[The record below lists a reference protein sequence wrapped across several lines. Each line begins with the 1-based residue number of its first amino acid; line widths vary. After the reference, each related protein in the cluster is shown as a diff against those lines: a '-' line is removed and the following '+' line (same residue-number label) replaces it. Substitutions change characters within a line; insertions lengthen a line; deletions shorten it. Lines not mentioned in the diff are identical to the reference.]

1 MPVEFLSEEQEKKYG
16 CYNDEPSPEQ
26 LAKYFYLDDN
36 DLQLIKKR
44 RGNHNRLGLALQ
56 LCTVRFL
63 GTFLTDPTDVPG
75 VVVDYLTSQLSIK
88 DTNYLEQYRNSE
100 TKWEHTALIKQ
111 HYGYREFHSQPS
123 HWQLVRW
130 LYQRSSLSAESPS
143 VLFDLTTARLAERK
157 ILLPGV
163 SVLARL
169 VASVRERAANRF
181 FKILS
186 EYPNQKQ
193 KQSLEQL
200 LLIPEKGRYSNL
212 DRLRRSPTRVNAT
225 SLLSALSRLEEIRS
239 FGIGNISL
247 TSLPPTR
254 VKFLARLG
262 AASKSASI
270 ARMADDKRIAT
281 LLAFTHLLEYTA
293 TDDVI
298 DLFDLLI
305 KGLLSKSKRE
315 GEKERLR
322 TIKDLDAAALK
333 LTEAVE
339 VLIDESLND
348 VDVRIEAFKRVS
360 VEQLAQSISKIK
372 SLARHESDN
381 YYDLLLS
388 RWRGVRIFLPKL
400 LEEVEFMG
408 TENAT
413 HILDALEFLRKIEGQ
428 KRPDMSDA
436 PSYIISKGWTQY
448 CINKDG
454 TIDRKA
460 YTFCVLQ
467 SLRSALRRRDVF
479 VTKSQ
484 RYGDPRAKLL
494 GDEAWS
500 AQRAAICRTLDL
512 NPTFDSSLNILK
524 QELDEAYR
532 RAAANLKDNTAV
544 RIESS
549 DGKDN
554 LILTPLDKLVDP
566 PSLLTLKRQVSA
578 MLPKVDLP
586 ELLLEINART
596 GFAKE
601 FTHLSMSNSRV
612 DDLHVSICAVLLA
625 EACNI
630 GLEPLVRPEIPALT
644 RSRLSWVQQNYIRQE
659 TLVRANARLV
669 DTQTHIP
676 LAQIWGGGEVASA
689 DGLRFTVPVRTIN
702 AAPNSK
708 YFGVG
713 KGITYYNFTSD
724 QFTGFHGIVIPGT
737 LRDSIFLLE
746 GLLEQLTSLRPIE
759 IMTDTAGY
767 SDVIFGLFWLLG
779 YRFSPRLA
787 DIGEARFWRIDPT
800 ANYGALDGLARNK
813 INTDLIANNWD
824 DMLRVAGS
832 LKLGTVNASDLMR
845 SLQRGNQPST
855 LSKAIGEL
863 GRVVKTLYLLSY
875 IDDETYRRR
884 ILTQINRGES
894 RHSLA
899 RTVLH
904 GQRGEIR
911 QRYREGQE
919 DQLGALGLVVNVIVL
934 WNTYYMNA
942 AVNKLQ
948 SIEQP
953 THREDI
959 ARLSPLGRR
968 HINMLGRYYFSLAE
982 PILKGELRPLRDPYA
997 REELDSFLD
1006 DFL

>member
-1 MPVEFLSEEQEKKYG
+1 MPVEFLSGEQEKRYG
-16 CYNDEPSPEQ
+16 CYNGEPSAEQ
-26 LAKYFYLDDN
+26 LAKYFYLDDL

-63 GTFLTDPTDVPG
+63 GTFLTSPTDVPLL
-75 VVVDYLTSQLSIK
+75 VVDYLTSQLGQLDASC
-88 DTNYLEQYRNSE
+88 LEQYKNSE

-111 HYGYREFHSQPS
+111 RYGYQEFHSQPE
-123 HWQLVRW
+123 HWKLVRW
-130 LYQRSSLSAESPS
+130 LYQRSTLSAESPS

-169 VASVRERAANRF
+169 VASIRERAANRL
-181 FKILS
+181 FKVLSSLPNKKQIEIL
-186 EYPNQKQ
+186 EK
-193 KQSLEQL
+193 L
-200 LLIPEKGRYSNL
+200 LLIKELARYSTL
-212 DRLRRSPTRVNAT
+212 DRLRHSPTRVNAK
-225 SLLSALSRLEEIRS
+225 SMLAAINRLSEIRS
-239 FGIGNISL
+239 FGISDIDLSRI
-247 TSLPPTR
+247 PPTR

-262 AASKSASI
+262 AASRSAAI
-270 ARMADDKRIAT
+270 ARMPDNKRIAT
-281 LLAFTHLLEYTA
+281 LLAFTYLLEYTA

-298 DLFDLLI
+298 DLFDLLV

-315 GEKERLR
+315 GEQQRLR
-322 TIKDLDAAALK
+322 TLKDLDAAALK
-333 LTEAVE
+333 LAEVVE
-339 VLIDESLND
+339 VLIDKECDDIN
-348 VDVRIEAFKRVS
+348 VRIEAFTRVS
-360 VEQLAQSISKIK
+360 QEQLTQAVAKVK
-372 SLARHESDN
+372 SLARPEDDE

-388 RWRGVRIFLPKL
+388 RWRGIRIFLPSL
-400 LEEVEFMG
+400 LSQIEFSSS
-408 TENAT
+408 ENAA
-413 HILDALEFLRKIEGQ
+413 HILDALLFLRAIEGQ
-428 KRPDMSDA
+428 NRPDMSAA
-436 PSYIISKGWTQY
+436 PLSVITKGWTRY
-448 CINKDG
+448 CINPNG

-479 VTKSQ
+479 VAKSQ
-484 RYGDPRAKLL
+484 RYCDPRAKLL
-494 GDEAWS
+494 SDEAWS
-500 AQRAAICRTLDL
+500 AQRAGICRTLDFQ
-512 NPTFDSSLNILK
+512 PTFDSSLSILK

-532 RAAANLKDNTAV
+532 RTAANFENNSAV
-544 RIESS
+544 RIEHF

-554 LILTPLDKLVDP
+554 LVLTPIDKLEEA
-566 PSLLTLKRQVSA
+566 PSLITLKRQVAA

-586 ELLLEINART
+586 EVMLEINART
-596 GFAKE
+596 GFTKE
-601 FTHLSMSNSRV
+601 FTHLSQSNSRV
-612 DDLHVSICAVLLA
+612 DDLHISICAVLLA

-630 GLEPLVRPEIPALT
+630 GLEPLVRLELPALT
-644 RSRLSWVQQNYIRQE
+644 RGRLSWVQQNYIRQE
-659 TLVRANARLV
+659 TLIRANARLV

-676 LAQIWGGGEVASA
+676 LAKIWGGGEVASA

-708 YFGVG
+708 YFGIG

-737 LRDSIFLLE
+737 LRDSLFLLE
-746 GLLEQLTSLRPIE
+746 GLLEQLTSLHPVE

-767 SDVIFGLFWLLG
+767 SDVVFGLFWLLG

-787 DIGEARFWRIDPT
+787 DIGEARFWRIDNS
-800 ANYGALDGLARNK
+800 ANYGALDGLTKNK
-813 INTDLIANNWD
+813 INTDLITNNWD

-845 SLQRGNQPST
+845 SLQRGNKPST
-855 LSKAIGEL
+855 LAKALGEL
-863 GRVVKTLYLLSY
+863 GRIIKTLYLLSY

-894 RHSLA
+894 RHSLS
-899 RTVLH
+899 RTVFH

-934 WNTYYMNA
+934 WNTYYMDA
-942 AVNKLQ
+942 AVNKLCSLGQ
-948 SIEQP
+948 A

-959 ARLSPLGRR
+959 ARLSPLGRK
-968 HINMLGRYYFSLAE
+968 HINMLGRYYFLLAE
-982 PILKGELRPLRDPYA
+982 PILKGELRSLRDPYA
-997 REELDSFLD
+997 PVDFD
-1006 DFL
+1006 DLL